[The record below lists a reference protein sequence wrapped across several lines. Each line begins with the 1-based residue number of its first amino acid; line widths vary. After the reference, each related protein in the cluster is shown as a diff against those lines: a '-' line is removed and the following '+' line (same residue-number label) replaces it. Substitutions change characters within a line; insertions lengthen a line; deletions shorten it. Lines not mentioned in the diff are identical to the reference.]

1 MRPLVHRRVGSAWG
15 PEKPARGEEVMGL
28 QIETR
33 QSGDITILDLHGR
46 VTIGRDNDLLSSQ
59 LRELVASGCRKLL
72 LNLASVQQMDSSG
85 LCSLVRSFVT
95 LQRAGGNLGILKP
108 QGHTR
113 DVLALTGL
121 LRAIPTFDDEATALG
136 SFH

>member
-1 MRPLVHRRVGSAWG
+1 
-15 PEKPARGEEVMGL
+15 MGL

-59 LRELVASGCRKLL
+59 LRELLAGGCRKLL
-72 LNLASVQQMDSSG
+72 INLASVQQMDSSG
-85 LCSLVRSFVT
+85 LSSLVRSFVT
-95 LQRAGGNLGILKP
+95 LQRAGGSLGLIRP
-108 QGHTR
+108 QGHAR

-136 SFH
+136 SFR